1 MANPAPADITAVREF
16 VRALRAVGFAVTECI
31 WYGSRSLGSD
41 DPLSDFDLIV
51 AAPEFESLSWVQR
64 IVVAYACWPQVYA
77 ADILCYTPEEF
88 RRLAARASI
97 VREAL
102 QTGRQMP
109 VDGWNHEYCPEG
121 TGKNAKED
129 EEELKQIH

>member
-16 VRALRAVGFAVTECI
+16 VRMLRVAGFAVTECI
-31 WYGSRSLGSD
+31 WYGSRSLGGA

-51 AAPEFESLSWVQR
+51 AAPEFGSLTWVQR
-64 IVVAYACWPQVYA
+64 IVVAYACWPQAYA

-102 QTGRQMP
+102 QTGHRVETDVMSH
-109 VDGWNHEYCPEG
+109 DRGSEGAREG
-121 TGKNAKED
+121 TKHG
-129 EEELKQIH
+129 EEKR

>member
-1 MANPAPADITAVREF
+1 MANPAPADMTAVREF
-16 VRALRAVGFAVTECI
+16 VRALRVAGFAVTECI
-31 WYGSRSLGSD
+31 WYGSRALGGD

-51 AAPEFESLSWVQR
+51 AAPEFGSLSWVQR
-64 IVVAYACWPQVYA
+64 IVVAYACWPQAHA

-102 QTGRQMP
+102 QTGQRI
-109 VDGWNHEYCPEG
+109 VIEELNHEEREG
-121 TGKNAKED
+121 T
-129 EEELKQIH
+129 